1 MENVDKDMIVV
12 WIKEGH
18 SYAWISDE
26 LKKLFPSQLR
36 GISARS
42 VRRFCNKFGIKKMS
56 LQELDTVIETAVDEV
71 YVLTKFRTKF

>member
-36 GISARS
+36 GVSARS
-42 VRRFCNKFGIKKMS
+42 VRCFHNKYGIKKCLNKNLTLLLK
-56 LQELDTVIETAVDEV
+56 LQLMRYVSVD
-71 YVLTKFRTKF
+71 